1 MNQFSGIYKD
11 RPVSTW
17 ASQVKKT
24 PQSPQSEAEQEAKTY
39 ILCCKMWLYIVFAGL
54 VGLVTG
60 MPHLHHNVGTS
71 KSNHLTIED
80 FIAAKN
86 DDFSFQE
93 AQEDVLN
100 GRNPELGEHFEGD
113 IILPEGVN
121 PQVTNSTFK
130 LNLPEH
136 LALAMI
142 MTDISKL
149 NLMYK
154 CKVKDAMN
162 EGKSC
167 FACTDKN
174 GHCQFWA
181 SEGEC
186 DTHKEF
192 MAEECPESCANQ

>member
-1 MNQFSGIYKD
+1 MNKTLTVLDNYIPRFFKGVKDD

-86 DDFSFQE
+86 DDFSFHE

-121 PQVTNSTFK
+121 PQNGI
-130 LNLPEH
+130 LQ
-136 LALAMI
+136 
-142 MTDISKL
+142 DSKL
-149 NLMYK
+149 WPNAIVPYTITGNFSMS
-154 CKVKDAMN
+154 MSHTPFP
-162 EGKSC
+162 ETGKNIKL
-167 FACTDKN
+167 A
-174 GHCQFWA
+174 
-181 SEGEC
+181 
-186 DTHKEF
+186 
-192 MAEECPESCANQ
+192 